1 MNAYSTFNAWALNV
15 ALVIALIGAGATAHL
30 RSKANAAG
38 GGGWGTDGIMANPI
52 DGDTDRAV
60 VIDTD
65 KKQIAVYKI
74 QGTGQFR
81 LIAARDYKYDMLLED
96 TSGVP
101 EIENKNGITAFR
113 AYQLWEEH
121 RARNVSQH
129 P

>member
-1 MNAYSTFNAWALNV
+1 MNVYSTFNAWALNI
-15 ALVIALIGAGATAHL
+15 ALLIALIGAGATAHL

-38 GGGWGTDGIMANPI
+38 GGWATDGIMANSI
-52 DGDTDRAV
+52 DSDNDRVV

-81 LIAARDYKYDMLLED
+81 LINARDYKYDVLLGD

-101 EIENKNGITAFR
+101 EIESRSGITAMR
-113 AYQLWEEH
+113 AYEIWEAH
-121 RARNVSQH
+121 RNKNVSQR